1 MGHHTPDRTSVDFSD
16 LPAPI
21 RTYHSGITVLL
32 AVSSLRN
39 SDRTCLYLRLRRNRS
54 SLRCPPALEN
64 RIPDRTFRLLLHHI
78 YTSSLLL
85 ALSSAPASLIRIPGR
100 ISVDSPD
107 LPVPI
112 RTCCNDTASSS
123 PASSLRSSY
132 RTCLYSPYRRNRS
145 SCPPP
150 DAMHHTPDRIS
161 PKKPHHNCRSRNQPQ
176 LRSLPAKPAALPAA
190 VHSAAPAASGP
201 SQTSAAHSYHL
212 H

>member
-39 SDRTCLYLRLRRNRS
+39 SDRTCLYLRLRRNKS

-85 ALSSAPASLIRIPGR
+85 ALSSAPASL
-100 ISVDSPD
+100 
-107 LPVPI
+107 
-112 RTCCNDTASSS
+112 N
-123 PASSLRSSY
+123 
-132 RTCLYSPYRRNRS
+132 
-145 SCPPP
+145 
-150 DAMHHTPDRIS
+150 HTPDRIFLA
-161 PKKPHHNCRSRNQPQ
+161 PLFRRNRSMYHPVAV
-176 LRSLPAKPAALPAA
+176 PALPAWSCLRLRCCRGCCCPIA
-190 VHSAAPAASGP
+190 NRFWAFMPPIPPAFIAIP
-201 SQTSAAHSYHL
+201 FP
-212 H
+212 

>member
-16 LPAPI
+16 LQAPI

-85 ALSSAPASLIRIPGR
+85 ALSSAPASL
-100 ISVDSPD
+100 
-107 LPVPI
+107 
-112 RTCCNDTASSS
+112 N
-123 PASSLRSSY
+123 
-132 RTCLYSPYRRNRS
+132 
-145 SCPPP
+145 
-150 DAMHHTPDRIS
+150 HTPDRIFLA
-161 PKKPHHNCRSRNQPQ
+161 PLFRRNRSMYHPVAV
-176 LRSLPAKPAALPAA
+176 PALPAVELPA
-190 VHSAAPAASGP
+190 VAVLPAAAAVPLQTGSG
-201 SQTSAAHSYHL
+201 HSCRPFRQHSL
-212 H
+212 PFPFP

>member
-39 SDRTCLYLRLRRNRS
+39 SDRTCLYLRLRRNKS

-85 ALSSAPASLIRIPGR
+85 ALSSAPASL
-100 ISVDSPD
+100 
-107 LPVPI
+107 
-112 RTCCNDTASSS
+112 N
-123 PASSLRSSY
+123 
-132 RTCLYSPYRRNRS
+132 
-145 SCPPP
+145 
-150 DAMHHTPDRIS
+150 HTPDRIFLA
-161 PKKPHHNCRSRNQPQ
+161 PLFRRNRSMYHPVAV
-176 LRSLPAKPAALPAA
+176 PALFPAA
-190 VHSAAPAASGP
+190 VFIASICPPTRRAAAVVGLVVIAFSSHS
-201 SQTSAAHSYHL
+201 L
-212 H
+212 IFLR

>member
-1 MGHHTPDRTSVDFSD
+1 MGHRTPDRTSVDFSD

-39 SDRTCLYLRLRRNRS
+39 SDRTCLYLRLRRNKS

-100 ISVDSPD
+100 IFH
-107 LPVPI
+107 
-112 RTCCNDTASSS
+112 
-123 PASSLRSSY
+123 SL
-132 RTCLYSPYRRNRS
+132 LFRRNRS
-145 SCPPP
+145 RYLPVTALVLSAVVPPVAVMP
-150 DAMHHTPDRIS
+150 V
-161 PKKPHHNCRSRNQPQ
+161 
-176 LRSLPAKPAALPAA
+176 PAA
-190 VHSAAPAASGP
+190 VSACHHPRSMP
-201 SQTSAAHSYHL
+201 YRSPYST
-212 H
+212 